1 MASATYEVPAL
12 AIALLPASQREQSKD
27 YAAYTLEWSP
37 LAVSAART
45 SAKFTID
52 SSVNFVALY
61 VTGYVTDTAAPPV
74 DVPAPMLTLGLKVA
88 DRDLFDRDVHWRN
101 FAGSA
106 IAPMPLPFP
115 LYMPRA
121 TTLQGF
127 LSNLSA
133 ATAVVARLTF
143 HGFIIHDYGRDVSR
157 AY

>member
-1 MASATYEVPAL
+1 MAGATYEIPAL
-12 AIALLPASQREQSKD
+12 AIALLPASERAKSKD

-45 SAKFTID
+45 PAKFTID

-61 VTGYVTDTAAPPV
+61 ATGFVSDTAAPPV
-74 DVPAPMLTLGLKVA
+74 AIASPVLTLGLKVA
-88 DRDLFDRDVHWRN
+88 DRDVFDRDVHWMN
-101 FAGSA
+101 IAGSA
-106 IAPMPLPFP
+106 LNPFPLPFP

-121 TTLQGF
+121 TTLTGF

-143 HGFIIHDYGRDVSR
+143 HGFVIHDYARDNSR